1 MVSRDCGIHHEV
13 CTGEVR
19 RNREGVIV
27 GVLPASSMRQ
37 RVSQRRS
44 SSTLRRRVRFPE
56 LALGGVLV
64 VAGAVGSVLW
74 GTRGPDQRVLVAARD
89 LHRGEVL
96 DTGAVRWA
104 AVSGDRIAAQ
114 LDPATLVGRVLSGDV
129 PVGSPLVPAHIRP
142 VRPIADDEV
151 GVGVSLERGMCPPD
165 LAEGDEVMLV
175 VTGPTDAGGSPSVDA
190 FCEGIAFTPAET
202 EVLGAPARV
211 YRLDSGEASVDGR
224 VVIGLVVNE
233 TQVVALS
240 SAERI
245 HLVRSDLRASQG

>member
-151 GVGVSLERGMCPPD
+151 GVGVSLERGMFPPD

-175 VTGPTDAGGSPSVDA
+175 VTGPTDAGGS
-190 FCEGIAFTPAET
+190 PAET